1 MKLFDINK
9 ASNQLAI
16 FLFVMGI
23 GIMVSGVLLYV
34 LSRVMQCPVEEM
46 EYHASAMRVEAV
58 LSQLMVFLLPSLA
71 LAAWVHR
78 VNNAYYLPVNVHVGY
93 ANAGMA
99 ILLMLVSMP
108 VLSCVVA
115 LNEAAVLPQGM
126 HVIESW
132 LREQE
137 QTMALRT
144 ETLLKASRADVL
156 AVNILVIA
164 LLPALCEEVLFRGVL
179 VNWLHRLC
187 GNMHVVI
194 WLSAI
199 VFSACHM
206 QFYGFVP
213 RMLLGAAFGYMV
225 WWTGSLWTS
234 VLAHGMNNAV
244 VVIAAYGYHKGLW
257 SDVYNSTAV
266 SDVRWWA
273 VAASVA
279 ATAAVLYLLYAYN
292 RQHRELKP

>member
-23 GIMVSGVLLYV
+23 GIMVSGILLYV
-34 LSRVMQCPVEEM
+34 VSKVMQCPVEEM
-46 EYHASAMRVEAV
+46 EYHASTMRVEAV

-71 LAAWVHR
+71 LAVWVHKA
-78 VNNAYYLPVNVHVGY
+78 NHTYYLPVNVHVGY

-108 VLSCVVA
+108 MMSCVVA

-126 HVIESW
+126 HAIESW

-144 ETLLKASRADVL
+144 DTLLNTSRADVL

-179 VNWLHRLC
+179 VNWLHKLC

-213 RMLLGAAFGYMV
+213 RMLLGAGFGYMV

-244 VVIAAYGYHKGLW
+244 VVIAAYGCHKGLW
-257 SDVYNSTAV
+257 TDAYNSTAV
-266 SDVRWWA
+266 ADVRWWA

-279 ATAAVLYLLYAYN
+279 ATVAVLYLLYAYN
-292 RQHRELKP
+292 RQRKV